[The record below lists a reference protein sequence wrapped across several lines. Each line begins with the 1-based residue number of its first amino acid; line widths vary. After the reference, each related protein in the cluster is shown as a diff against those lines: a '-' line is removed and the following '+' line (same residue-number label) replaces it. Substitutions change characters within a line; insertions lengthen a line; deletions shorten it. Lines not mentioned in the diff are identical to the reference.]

1 MINGAETITTGSGE
15 TPAATTGGSLVGAEA
30 TPKPQLGGVFGGIS
44 GFFESIK
51 TNPILL
57 LIAVVILVFVIGKMF

>member
-1 MINGAETITTGSGE
+1 MMNGAETVTTGNTGA
-15 TPAATTGGSLVGAEA
+15 PPATTGGSLVGAEA
-30 TPKPQLGGVFGGIS
+30 TPKPQLGVVFGGIS

-51 TNPILL
+51 SNPILL